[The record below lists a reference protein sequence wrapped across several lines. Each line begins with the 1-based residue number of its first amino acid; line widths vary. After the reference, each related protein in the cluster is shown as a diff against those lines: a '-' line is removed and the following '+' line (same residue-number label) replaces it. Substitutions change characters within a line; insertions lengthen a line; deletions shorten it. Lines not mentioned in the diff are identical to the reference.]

1 MTTLIFSLRK
11 ATLPELTPKH
21 QLEISP
27 CESQSSMEGK
37 LKIKKEALDQWKEE
51 GTKRKVEATTS
62 TSCMQVC
69 SVTSVVSSSL

>member
-11 ATLPELTPKH
+11 ATLPELTPTQ

-37 LKIKKEALDQWKEE
+37 LKVKKAVLDQ
-51 GTKRKVEATTS
+51 
-62 TSCMQVC
+62 
-69 SVTSVVSSSL
+69 